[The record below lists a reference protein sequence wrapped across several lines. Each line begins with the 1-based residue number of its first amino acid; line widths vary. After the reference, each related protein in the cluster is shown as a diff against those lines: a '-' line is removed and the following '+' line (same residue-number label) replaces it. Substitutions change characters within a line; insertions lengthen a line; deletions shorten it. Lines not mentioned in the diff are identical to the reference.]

1 MTGMREI
8 KQRIKSIN
16 ETKQITNAMKLISGS
31 RLKKAR
37 EQLEQ
42 TKPYTTIVE
51 NTMADILAHSP
62 DIKSAYFDERREK
75 KNKTTGIFFMSGD
88 KGLAG
93 GYNHNIIK
101 MAEDMMRDADNPRL
115 LAAGRVGYHYCVR
128 KNFNIDESFQYP
140 VKSPT
145 IYRAREIGEVILKK
159 FLSGE
164 LDEIYMVF
172 TEMVSPIKLV
182 PQAMRLLPLNLHVLK
197 AFLGQNSDEN
207 GNTNDSVINY
217 EPSADAVFD
226 VLVPKYVKGVIYGA
240 LVESYTSELSARMTA
255 MDSSTANADKMLRN
269 LNLYYNRARQAAITQ
284 EISEIVGGTA
294 AL

>member
-1 MTGMREI
+1 MAGMREI

-31 RLKKAR
+31 RLRKAR
-37 EQLEQ
+37 QQLEQ
-42 TKPYTTIVE
+42 TKPFTTIVE
-51 NTMADILAHSP
+51 TTMADILAHSP
-62 DIKSAYFDERREK
+62 DINSAYFDDRRSK
-75 KNKTTGIFFMSGD
+75 KNKTTGILFMSGD

-93 GYNHNIIK
+93 GYNHNIVK
-101 MAEDMMRDADNPRL
+101 MAEGMMRDADNPRL

-128 KNFNIDESFQYP
+128 KHFNIDESFQYP

-164 LDEIYMVF
+164 LDEVYMVF

-197 AFLGQNSDEN
+197 AFLGQNTDEN
-207 GNTNDSVINY
+207 NNGSVINY

-255 MDSSTANADKMLRN
+255 MDSSTANADKMLQN